1 MEEKMSF
8 AFILVRGLAMSA
20 AFAQTPRYQFQ
31 VGLLVSKVL
40 WLLPRKDSE
49 APKPSQASW
58 EENMFSASAWTQSSS
73 RLCWQPDVTAAY
85 CNGLH

>member
-1 MEEKMSF
+1 MSF

-49 APKPSQASW
+49 APKPSQAS
-58 EENMFSASAWTQSSS
+58 
-73 RLCWQPDVTAAY
+73 
-85 CNGLH
+85 